1 MAVSGVTSDLYG
13 SYYTYNYGY
22 NNSSSG
28 ISSDSWG
35 KKATEEA
42 DKLKESLGISST
54 DKTGTSSKTNTT
66 ASNVS
71 GFLMGYQTRLEDL
84 ETSASKLQLNN
95 KNNVFDKYDAVKAK
109 ADKGEATAD
118 DLTKAAEEVYSAV
131 KDLADKYNSAV
142 DYLKNNT
149 QYGEGLSSQ
158 LDSLKRGMPTEQ
170 GLKYFGMSYD
180 TSGNVKVDKDEFMK
194 TFQSDSN
201 YVKDS
206 FGGQYGIADRLGAK
220 ASAILDSSV
229 DKVLGSGATD
239 GVSDGDS
246 SKPKVSS
253 SPASETYGGST
264 VNTANAA
271 NVNDS
276 FKQFASFARSGA
288 FNLSNYYAVS
298 MLNILA

>member
-1 MAVSGVTSDLYG
+1 MAVNGITSSPYG

-35 KKATEEA
+35 KKAAEEA
-42 DKLKESLGISST
+42 DALKESLGIKDT
-54 DKTGTSSKTNTT
+54 DKTSSTSSNTT
-66 ASNVS
+66 ASSVS

-84 ETSASKLQLNN
+84 ETSASKLQLNS

-109 ADKGEATAD
+109 VDKGEATED

-131 KDLADKYNSAV
+131 KDLADKYNNTV
-142 DYLKNNT
+142 NYLKNNGE
-149 QYGEGLSSQ
+149 YGEGLSSQ
-158 LDSLKRGMPTEQ
+158 LDSLKRAMPTEQ

-180 TSGNVKVDKDEFMK
+180 TSGNVKVDKEEFMK
-194 TFQSDSN
+194 TFQNDSD
-201 YVKDS
+201 YVKES
-206 FGGQYGIADRLGAK
+206 FGGQYGIADRLGSK

-229 DKVLGSGATD
+229 DKVLGSGATN

-246 SKPKVSS
+246 TKPKVSS